1 MANFFDGNP
10 ATDFNGLIAYIK
22 SHTLDQ
28 TLAEIRASKINPNDL
43 PGLGDTAKL
52 FLKEDGYAHARVFYA
67 EGIRQLEAAPHLVAP
82 DVNVLF
88 ARRNLCALYMP
99 DQAGDALAVIEEDPQ
114 LIGADPALALWI
126 AATLAETGQ
135 MQEADWILSAIDQ
148 IPQAQLL
155 PKLEEYNFGIDQVNA
170 LRASVRKQLRDERR
184 QLAVQYFNMAHE
196 SIRKGDRSEAVQHY
210 LTCMDLAGEENA
222 QDRTYKAF
230 VAYQCGVCLLK
241 QFSLDGGAPEWF
253 SKPQEQAAAQLK
265 DLWKT
270 TLRLYQTLGREDL
283 ETDFGKMLRRHVPD
297 IVKDRLMR

>member
-1 MANFFDGNP
+1 MRRNSLSRYSPYCYIIRRFRHCGEAKTGLSSVRLGILYRFRDRAARTTILSDTRKRYIQESSAAGVEAASKAKPWQTFFDGNP

-114 LIGADPALALWI
+114 LCQCRNKTPAI
-126 AATLAETGQ
+126 
-135 MQEADWILSAIDQ
+135 S
-148 IPQAQLL
+148 P
-155 PKLEEYNFGIDQVNA
+155 V
-170 LRASVRKQLRDERR
+170 
-184 QLAVQYFNMAHE
+184 
-196 SIRKGDRSEAVQHY
+196 
-210 LTCMDLAGEENA
+210 LT
-222 QDRTYKAF
+222 T
-230 VAYQCGVCLLK
+230 
-241 QFSLDGGAPEWF
+241 
-253 SKPQEQAAAQLK
+253 AAAPSCG
-265 DLWKT
+265 
-270 TLRLYQTLGREDL
+270 RLA
-283 ETDFGKMLRRHVPD
+283 
-297 IVKDRLMR
+297 RLSC